1 MQMVEAILF
10 DRQEILPCT
19 TYLEGEYGIDG
30 LFVGV
35 PLRLGANGVEEIME
49 FDLTS
54 DEQAAL
60 ENSADA
66 VRELVEVMA
75 ANSG

>member
-1 MQMVEAILF
+1 
-10 DRQEILPCT
+10 
-19 TYLEGEYGIDG
+19 
-30 LFVGV
+30 
-35 PLRLGANGVEEIME
+35 ME